1 MRIRA
6 RVGVRVRV
14 KARVRVRVGVGFP
27 GVRVV
32 TCGGQS
38 CCASAGDRTSP
49 HALKEHR
56 PAGTLGSP
64 HTLTDRVGAA
74 DRSGVGVGVKVRVRV
89 AVGSPHT
96 LRPRNPSSR
105 CSPGRNG
112 CSSGLWLKPGHG
124 GDVGLGLGSGW
135 LG

>member
-1 MRIRA
+1 MVRVGVRVRVRIRA

-74 DRSGVGVGVKVRVRV
+74 GRVGAADRAGAAERSGVGVGVEVRVRV

-96 LRPRNPSSR
+96 LRPRNLSSR
-105 CSPGRNG
+105 P
-112 CSSGLWLKPGHG
+112 
-124 GDVGLGLGSGW
+124 
-135 LG
+135 